1 MDNIELSRYR
11 LARAEETLIVA
22 KELYTNKHYKDAIN
36 RSYYAAFFAMRA
48 VFALQNTDFK
58 RHKTL
63 LGNFNKEYISTGK
76 LPKEYGRGI
85 HMLALIREASDYD
98 DFFVVSQEECEEQI
112 RFVEKLVKDIKKF
125 MVTQWDS

>member
-22 KELYTNKHYKDAIN
+22 KELYANKHYKDAIN

-58 RHKTL
+58 KHKTL
-63 LGNFNKEYISTGK
+63 LGK
-76 LPKEYGRGI
+76 LPKECGRGI

-112 RFVEKLVKDIKKF
+112 RFVEKLVKDIKNF
-125 MVTQWDS
+125 MVTQWNS

>member
-58 RHKTL
+58 KHKTL

-76 LPKEYGRGI
+76 LPKNVAEGYTCWPLLGKPAI
-85 HMLALIREASDYD
+85 TMTFLL
-98 DFFVVSQEECEEQI
+98 
-112 RFVEKLVKDIKKF
+112 
-125 MVTQWDS
+125 

>member
-58 RHKTL
+58 KHK
-63 LGNFNKEYISTGK
+63 
-76 LPKEYGRGI
+76 
-85 HMLALIREASDYD
+85 EASDYD

>member
-58 RHKTL
+58 KQKHYWEILIKNIFL
-63 LGNFNKEYISTGK
+63 LENYPKNVAEGYTCWPLFGK
-76 LPKEYGRGI
+76 PAITMTFL
-85 HMLALIREASDYD
+85 L
-98 DFFVVSQEECEEQI
+98 
-112 RFVEKLVKDIKKF
+112 
-125 MVTQWDS
+125 